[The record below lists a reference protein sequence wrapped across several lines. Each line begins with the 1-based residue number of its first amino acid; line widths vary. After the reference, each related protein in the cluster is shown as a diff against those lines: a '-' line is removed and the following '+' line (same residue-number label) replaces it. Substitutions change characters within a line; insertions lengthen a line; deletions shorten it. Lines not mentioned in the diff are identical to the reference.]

1 MLTSLLFQ
9 VAGPAGFLREKL
21 PQSIPDLVVY
31 DVIWPLIQIAVA
43 LFVVMTLIA
52 YLTLAER
59 KISAWIQIRMG
70 PMRVGPWGLLQPA
83 ADGLKL
89 LIKEDIVPIL
99 ADKAVFTIAPIISM
113 VVAVA
118 VLVVIPYGT
127 GWAPITDVNIAL
139 LFVLAVSSVGT
150 LGIILGGWASN
161 SKYPLLGALRS
172 SAQMISY
179 EVAMGL
185 ALIGP
190 LMFSKTLSLVGIIN
204 AQTAD
209 HTWYILYQPLGF
221 LVYFIAALAET
232 NRAPFDLPEAESEL
246 TGGFHT
252 EYSGFRFSLYFIA
265 EYAAMF
271 TVSAVAVTIFLGG
284 GEVGGLI
291 GFVMNDKLHLPES
304 LYVLVTILV
313 FFGKILAV
321 LWAFMWFRWTFPR
334 YRYDQLMDVGWKW
347 LIPAALANIVLTGIL
362 FVIGH
367 ELDKPFLTTSG
378 DYLLTVGWVG
388 KVYTIGTAFI
398 VTLPI
403 TAMLLSTLNKRSRDF
418 NLRTQRQLQLQ
429 RKQERLAGSEAGD

>member
-1 MLTSLLFQ
+1 M
-9 VAGPAGFLREKL
+9 
-21 PQSIPDLVVY
+21 PQSVPDLVVY

-139 LFVLAVSSVGT
+139 LFILAVSSVGT

-190 LMFSKTLSLVGIIN
+190 LI
-204 AQTAD
+204 
-209 HTWYILYQPLGF
+209 
-221 LVYFIAALAET
+221 
-232 NRAPFDLPEAESEL
+232 
-246 TGGFHT
+246 
-252 EYSGFRFSLYFIA
+252 
-265 EYAAMF
+265 
-271 TVSAVAVTIFLGG
+271 
-284 GEVGGLI
+284 
-291 GFVMNDKLHLPES
+291 
-304 LYVLVTILV
+304 
-313 FFGKILAV
+313 
-321 LWAFMWFRWTFPR
+321 
-334 YRYDQLMDVGWKW
+334 
-347 LIPAALANIVLTGIL
+347 
-362 FVIGH
+362 
-367 ELDKPFLTTSG
+367 
-378 DYLLTVGWVG
+378 
-388 KVYTIGTAFI
+388 
-398 VTLPI
+398 
-403 TAMLLSTLNKRSRDF
+403 
-418 NLRTQRQLQLQ
+418 
-429 RKQERLAGSEAGD
+429 

>member
-1 MLTSLLFQ
+1 MQ
-9 VAGPAGFLREKL
+9 IAGPAGWLRSVL
-21 PQSIPDLVVY
+21 PQSISDSVVY

-43 LFVVMTLIA
+43 LFIVMTLVA

-59 KISAWIQIRMG
+59 KISAWIQSRMG

-89 LIKEDIVPIL
+89 LIKEDIIPLL
-99 ADKAVFTIAPIISM
+99 ADKAVFTIAPIVSM
-113 VVAVA
+113 VAA
-118 VLVVIPYGT
+118 ITVLVIIPYGA

-139 LFVLAVSSVGT
+139 LFILAFSSVGT

-190 LMFSKTLSLVGIIN
+190 LMWSKTLSMVGIVN
-204 AQTAD
+204 AQNGD
-209 HTWYILYQPLGF
+209 HIWYVFYQPLGF
-221 LVYFIAALAET
+221 LIYFVCALAET

-271 TVSAVAVTIFLGG
+271 TVSAIAVTVFLGG
-284 GEVGGLI
+284 WDFGGLI
-291 GFVMNDKLHLPES
+291 GHFLANTHQNVYTVIS
-304 LYVLVTILV
+304 IIV
-313 FFGKILAV
+313 FFGKVLLL

-347 LIPAALANIVLTGIL
+347 LIPASLANIVLTGVW
-362 FVIGH
+362 FVIGISIP
-367 ELDKPFLTTSG
+367 DGKPFLKNYGTYIAAPGFPAKAYVIGSAFLVTIT
-378 DYLLTVGWVG
+378 LTA
-388 KVYTIGTAFI
+388 I
-398 VTLPI
+398 
-403 TAMLLSTLNKRSRDF
+403 LLSSINKHSRDF

-429 RKQERLAGSEAGD
+429 KRAERLAEAGNM

>member
-1 MLTSLLFQ
+1 MLLSLLLQ
-9 VAGPAGFLREKL
+9 VTGPAGFLREKL

-139 LFVLAVSSVGT
+139 LFILAVSSVGT

-190 LMFSKTLSLVGIIN
+190 LMFAKTLSLVGIIN
-204 AQTAD
+204 AQNFD
-209 HTWYILYQPLGF
+209 HMWYVFYQPLGF
-221 LVYFIAALAET
+221 IVYFVSALAET

-271 TVSAVAVTIFLGG
+271 TVSAVAVAIFLGG
-284 GEVGGLI
+284 GDFGGAI
-291 GFVMNDKLHLPES
+291 GHFLRPNHENI
-304 LYVLVTILV
+304 YVLISIIVY
-313 FFGKILAV
+313 FGKILAV

-347 LIPAALANIVLTGIL
+347 LIPAALANIVISGVL
-362 FVIGH
+362 FVV
-367 ELDKPFLTTSG
+367 ELNFGFLVSDG
-378 DYLLTVGWVG
+378 NN
-388 KVYTIGTAFI
+388 VYAPNWPYRIFVIAANAAI
-398 VTLPI
+398 TLSI
-403 TAMLLSTLNKRSRDF
+403 TAVLLSSINKRSRDF
-418 NLRTQRQLQLQ
+418 NLRTQRQLQIQ
-429 RKQERLAGSEAGD
+429 RKQERIAGAEAGD